1 MANLYRSVNPKKAA
15 HLVFEQIRDL
25 IYVGQV
31 KPGDR
36 LPPEREL
43 AVSMGVS
50 RPTIREAVSRLV
62 NLGLLEQHQGQG
74 TFVRS
79 FSRGQELNPLK
90 ALIQEEGGSLLHL
103 LEVRSGL
110 ECNAAV
116 LAARRATEE
125 DIHRLE
131 ESLASIRELTD
142 AGQTAYQ
149 EDVYF
154 HMRIAY
160 ASKNPVQINLMKH
173 FYDLLLLGIRDN
185 LTHLYREPGN
195 KHLIRSQ
202 HESIFTA
209 IKNRDTQAAFDA
221 MRQHIVFVMGSVKD
235 APLSADVA
243 WKAARPTGPVMPV
256 GGLSDSVEE

>member
-1 MANLYRSVNPKKAA
+1 MVHLYRSVNQKKAA
-15 HLVFEQIRDL
+15 DLVFEQIRDL

-31 KPGDR
+31 KPGDQ

-43 AVSMGVS
+43 AETMGVS
-50 RPTIREAVSRLV
+50 RPTIREAVGKLV
-62 NLGLLEQHQGQG
+62 NLGLLEPHQGQG

-79 FSRGQELNPLK
+79 FSKDQNFNPLK
-90 ALIQEEGGSLLHL
+90 ALVQDEEGSAQHL
-103 LEVRSGL
+103 LEVRLGL

-125 DIHRLE
+125 DIALLE
-131 ESLASIRELTD
+131 ESLASIRKLTD

-185 LTHLYREPGN
+185 LVHLYRDPGN

-202 HESIFTA
+202 HESIFYA
-209 IKNRDTQAAFDA
+209 IKSRDTQAAFDA
-221 MRQHIVFVMGSVKD
+221 MRQHIVFVMESVKD
-235 APLSADVA
+235 GPPSAGIARKPNVA
-243 WKAARPTGPVMPV
+243 GPSGQNP
-256 GGLSDSVEE
+256 